1 MDEEATSSLRSH
13 LCIERRHCPH
23 CSKFVSLKT
32 YKAHKRVYYDSDSD
46 LWQTDGAETTQS
58 AREESPPLS
67 ESDATTTFPILD
79 DCGGIQ
85 DLLYTYTCVAL
96 QDGSLVPMPKKKKGP
111 GFSLTIK
118 RCASSKR
125 AAIELVR
132 KKKIVHTS
140 QSITRGSLGF
150 HCTPNFLLEL

>member
-79 DCGGIQ
+79 DCGR
-85 DLLYTYTCVAL
+85 YTRLIIYIYMCILA
-96 QDGSLVPMPKKKKGP
+96 GCSLVPMPKKKD
-111 GFSLTIK
+111 
-118 RCASSKR
+118 
-125 AAIELVR
+125 LV
-132 KKKIVHTS
+132 
-140 QSITRGSLGF
+140 LA
-150 HCTPNFLLEL
+150 